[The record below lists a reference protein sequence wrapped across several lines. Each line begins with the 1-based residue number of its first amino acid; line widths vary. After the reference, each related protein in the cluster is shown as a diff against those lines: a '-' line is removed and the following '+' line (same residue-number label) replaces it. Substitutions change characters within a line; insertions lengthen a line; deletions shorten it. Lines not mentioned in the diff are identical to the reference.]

1 MNTQSL
7 QIAARLGEARKLREE
22 HAVLK
27 RENARLRDEIASLE
41 AHLDLAQTVL
51 VDLGA
56 EGRRLVLVD
65 GWNLILGAGSRFR
78 TREALAA
85 HYAALVEADP
95 ALVVWIIMD
104 GPKAN
109 TEGQGRLRITYTG
122 GTGSQRADRFI
133 KSVVRA
139 AGFLGLGT
147 KVEIHTRDKDLLKR
161 PLAFSGKI

>member
-7 QIAARLGEARKLREE
+7 QIAARLNEARKLREE
-22 HAVLK
+22 HAALK
-27 RENARLRDEIASLE
+27 RENAHLRDEIASLE

-51 VDLGA
+51 TDLGA
-56 EGRRLVLVD
+56 EGRHLVLVD
-65 GWNLILGAGSRFR
+65 GWNLILGAGSRYR

-85 HYAALVEADP
+85 HYAELVESDP
-95 ALVVWIIMD
+95 KLVAWIILD

-109 TEGQGRLRITYTG
+109 TSGQGRLRITYTG

-133 KSVVRA
+133 QSVVRA
-139 AGFLGLGT
+139 AGFLGLGD
-147 KVEIHTRDKDLLKR
+147 KVAIHTKDKDLLKR